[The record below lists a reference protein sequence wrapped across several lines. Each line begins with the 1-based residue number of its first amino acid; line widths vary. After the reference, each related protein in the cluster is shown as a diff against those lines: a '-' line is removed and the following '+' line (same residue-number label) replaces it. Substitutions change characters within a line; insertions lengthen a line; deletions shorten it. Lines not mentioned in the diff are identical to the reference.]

1 MKAKIYTVFRKR
13 FHGSHTSHMSK
24 VFLLNVCKPATLL
37 FSIYYRKIQKQA
49 IIKDFFFIFTYG
61 ENSVEMSFVT
71 EFKDENHNYLFKE

>member
-24 VFLLNVCKPATLL
+24 VFLPNVCKPATLL

-49 IIKDFFFIFTYG
+49 IIKDFFLYSLMGKTLLK
-61 ENSVEMSFVT
+61 SR
-71 EFKDENHNYLFKE
+71 L

>member
-24 VFLLNVCKPATLL
+24 VFLPNVCKPATLL

-49 IIKDFFFIFTYG
+49 IIKDFFLYSLMRKTLLK
-61 ENSVEMSFVT
+61 SR
-71 EFKDENHNYLFKE
+71 L

>member
-24 VFLLNVCKPATLL
+24 VFLPNVCKPATLL

-49 IIKDFFFIFTYG
+49 IIKDFFLYSLMGKTLL
-61 ENSVEMSFVT
+61 
-71 EFKDENHNYLFKE
+71 KCRL

>member
-24 VFLLNVCKPATLL
+24 VFLPNVCKPATLL

-49 IIKDFFFIFTYG
+49 IIKDFFLYSLMGKTLL
-61 ENSVEMSFVT
+61 ECR
-71 EFKDENHNYLFKE
+71 L

>member
-24 VFLLNVCKPATLL
+24 VFLPNMCKPATLL

-49 IIKDFFFIFTYG
+49 IIKEFFLYSLMGKTLL
-61 ENSVEMSFVT
+61 ECR
-71 EFKDENHNYLFKE
+71 L

>member
-24 VFLLNVCKPATLL
+24 VFLPNVSKQATLL

-49 IIKDFFFIFTYG
+49 IIKDFFLYSLMGKTLL
-61 ENSVEMSFVT
+61 
-71 EFKDENHNYLFKE
+71 KCRL

>member
-24 VFLLNVCKPATLL
+24 VFLPNVCKPATLL

-49 IIKDFFFIFTYG
+49 IIKDFFLYSLMGKTLLKC
-61 ENSVEMSFVT
+61 S
-71 EFKDENHNYLFKE
+71 L

>member
-24 VFLLNVCKPATLL
+24 VFLPNVSKPATLL

-49 IIKDFFFIFTYG
+49 IIKEFFLYSHMGKTLLK
-61 ENSVEMSFVT
+61 SR
-71 EFKDENHNYLFKE
+71 L